1 MLSPQ
6 SEPSDGASQK
16 TQSSALRQ
24 VQIRNLQRELLRIE
38 ISAITKHNDRK
49 LIVREALNDRA
60 KANGFSVV
68 PHALVIVVGIE
79 KPAEA
84 VSCGSPIRMVGLSL
98 WRMDR
103 GQSRLDLGV
112 TVQRVVGQ
120 SSDPLLQI
128 RQR

>member
-6 SEPSDGASQK
+6 SEPSDGAAQK

-38 ISAITKHNDRK
+38 ISAIRKHNDRK

-68 PHALVIVVGIE
+68 PHARVIVVGIE

-84 VSCGSPIRMVGLSL
+84 VGSGSPIRMVRLTLG
-98 WRMDR
+98 RIDR
-103 GQSRLDLGV
+103 GQSRLDLGF
-112 TVQRVVGQ
+112 TEQSVVAQ
-120 SSDPLLQI
+120 SSVPLLQI
-128 RQR
+128 LER

>member
-84 VSCGSPIRMVGLSL
+84 VGSGSPIRMVGLTL
-98 WRMDR
+98 GRIDR
-103 GQSRLDLGV
+103 AQSWLHLGFTEQIV
-112 TVQRVVGQ
+112 VAQSTV
-120 SSDPLLQI
+120 PLLQI
-128 RQR
+128 LER